1 MKESLPMPA
10 WRVSVARSRPVSI
23 GPAALMG
30 PPQPRSGRWPPP
42 AQQHRTPP
50 MLATIPPRG
59 GCGSRG
65 APVVAHVRAALVEVD
80 LLLADLLADL
90 LLLGHGVLVQAHPLP
105 WHRALLDHRLLLMQ
119 HHLLPPCSLPIP
131 ARRHAPRRAGHGVTP
146 RLTTAPS
153 KQEQARP
160 SPRQQLQP
168 PGYGPMVCWRVWSP
182 TSWALCSALSARS
195 WPCSWV
201 RCLAVW
207 AALLAASW
215 ATCLPRSRASCPVSL
230 T

>member
-10 WRVSVARSRPVSI
+10 WRVSAARSRPVSI

-105 WHRALLDHRLLLMQ
+105 CTVRFSTTGYSSCSTTCFLLA
-119 HHLLPPCSLPIP
+119 PCPF
-131 ARRHAPRRAGHGVTP
+131 RHAGTRPGEPG
-146 RLTTAPS
+146 TAS
-153 KQEQARP
+153 HR
-160 SPRQQLQP
+160 
-168 PGYGPMVCWRVWSP
+168 G
-182 TSWALCSALSARS
+182 
-195 WPCSWV
+195 
-201 RCLAVW
+201 
-207 AALLAASW
+207 
-215 ATCLPRSRASCPVSL
+215 
-230 T
+230 

>member
-10 WRVSVARSRPVSI
+10 WRVSAARSRPVSI

-90 LLLGHGVLVQAHPLP
+90 LLLGHGVLPGAPAPLAP
-105 WHRALLDHRLLLMQ
+105 CASRPPAAPRAAPPASSLLLA
-119 HHLLPPCSLPIP
+119 HSGTP
-131 ARRHAPRRAGHGVTP
+131 ARAPGEPG
-146 RLTTAPS
+146 TAS
-153 KQEQARP
+153 YR
-160 SPRQQLQP
+160 
-168 PGYGPMVCWRVWSP
+168 G
-182 TSWALCSALSARS
+182 
-195 WPCSWV
+195 
-201 RCLAVW
+201 
-207 AALLAASW
+207 
-215 ATCLPRSRASCPVSL
+215 
-230 T
+230 